1 MNDIELL
8 FKGLKQKDNTFKNMD
23 MSYIFTTENIKGYI
37 PDLTDKDI
45 LTVTS
50 SGDHYF
56 NALVKGAKN
65 VDLFDINSLTI
76 HMLKLKKAAV
86 ENLDLDVFLNFF
98 NTIDKENFFRYDIY
112 LKFSKYLDKETYLYW
127 NYIYEL
133 ADFNNSN
140 IYKSGLF
147 YKLNYSSFDMNK
159 INEYLEESNYLK
171 LKKRLSDIRNINF
184 INSDIFD
191 LDNKLDKNYDTIFLS
206 NINEYHDKN
215 YIKIIEKL
223 NQYLKQYGTNFAAY
237 LYNYEVNP
245 QNIFYTDL
253 ASKNKNLYSQI
264 ITGTD
269 SYFMESKFKDKILI
283 YSKG

>member
-8 FKGLKQKDNTFKNMD
+8 FKGLKQKDNTFKNID

-253 ASKNKNLYSQI
+253 ASKNRNLYSQI

-269 SYFMESKFKDKILI
+269 SYFMESMFKDKILI

>member
-98 NTIDKENFFRYDIY
+98 NPIDKENFFRYDIY

-171 LKKRLSDIRNINF
+171 LKKKLSDIRNINF